1 MTNEYYGYPKE
12 IHQASEIYIKNEI
25 IANQSSLIE
34 DALKLDTPLGG
45 ICIDNV
51 LLGTYLFRASHY
63 FRWYDSKNYY

>member
-1 MTNEYYGYPKE
+1 MTNKYYGYPKE

-45 ICIDNV
+45 ICIDNIKNLFSQVGEYQEV
-51 LLGTYLFRASHY
+51 LEWWLY
-63 FRWYDSKNYY
+63 W